1 MESNGVPLTPEQARA
16 ALADTDRVRL
26 SATALTATP
35 WPTWFFITLTLYTA
49 ALPVTLGGIMADR
62 DWLLPRPAW
71 MATMLAITALYAA
84 LFSVAAKAWR
94 DRTGVALRMDVLPK
108 RATLPLVIGLP
119 LLLVGGP
126 YAFHAT
132 GQPVWLI
139 AASLIGAAVSVGFHL
154 TFVRLHRRT
163 A

>member
-1 MESNGVPLTPEQARA
+1 METNGVSLTSEQARA
-16 ALADTDRVRL
+16 ALADTDRVRV
-26 SATALTATP
+26 SATALSATP

-49 ALPVTLGGIMADR
+49 ALPIIFGGLMADR

-71 MATMLAITALYAA
+71 MATMLTITALYAA
-84 LFSVAAKAWR
+84 LFSIAAKAWR
-94 DRTGVALRMDVLPK
+94 DKTGVALRLDVLPK
-108 RATLPLVIGLP
+108 RATLPLMVGMP

-126 YAFHAT
+126 YAFRAT
-132 GQPVWLI
+132 GQPAWLI
-139 AASLIGAAVSVGFHL
+139 AATLLGAAVSVGFHL

>member
-16 ALADTDRVRL
+16 ALADTERVRV
-26 SATALTATP
+26 STTALTATP
-35 WPTWFFITLTLYTA
+35 WPTWFLITLTLYAA
-49 ALPVTLGGIMADR
+49 ALPITLGGIVADR
-62 DWLLPRPAW
+62 YWLLPRPAW

-94 DRTGVALRMDVLPK
+94 EKTGVALRMDVLPK
-108 RATLPLVIGLP
+108 RATLPLVVGLP

-126 YAFHAT
+126 YAFRAT
-132 GQPVWLI
+132 GEPGWLV

>member
-1 MESNGVPLTPEQARA
+1 METNGVPLTPEQARA
-16 ALADTDRVRL
+16 ALADTDRVRV

-35 WPTWFFITLTLYTA
+35 WPTWFFITLTLYVA
-49 ALPVTLGGIMADR
+49 VLPITLGGIMADR

-71 MATMLAITALYAA
+71 MAAMLAITALYAA

-94 DRTGVALRMDVLPK
+94 DRTGVALRLDVLPK
-108 RATLPLVIGLP
+108 RATLPLMVGLP

-126 YAFHAT
+126 YVFRAT
-132 GQPVWLI
+132 GEPVWLI
-139 AASLIGAAVSVGFHL
+139 AASLIGAVVSVGFHL